1 MKMRMNGI
9 QYFEAAARLGG
20 FKKASEELNITPAAV
35 SHQIKQLED
44 NIGVALFLRKG
55 KGVQLTVEGKVLFE
69 DVTKGIGSIEGG
81 INRVKDHRLRGTLS
95 VNVAPSLASFWLVS
109 KIGDFQKIYPQIE
122 LRIFSKEEPPDLYY
136 SEIDIRLTHS
146 KGYFPNLYSRQLFTE
161 YITPICAPGI
171 LCDKPIQTFAD
182 LRDHYL
188 IHDVNIGEEEPNM
201 CWDRWLLDKSCDSG
215 EFFKHIYFDSAI
227 LAIKAACAGHGVA
240 LGRSMLVQ
248 DLLHEGALV
257 RPLPEKVRG
266 DRAYYYVVTH
276 QSAEKLRVRVF
287 LDWLEAIAGVYRKTK
302 V

>member
-1 MKMRMNGI
+1 M
-9 QYFEAAARLGG
+9 
-20 FKKASEELNITPAAV
+20 
-35 SHQIKQLED
+35 
-44 NIGVALFLRKG
+44 
-55 KGVQLTVEGKVLFE
+55 
-69 DVTKGIGSIEGG
+69 
-81 INRVKDHRLRGTLS
+81 S

-122 LRIFSKEEPPDLYY
+122 LRIFSKEEPPDLYC

-171 LCDKPIQTFAD
+171 LRDKPIQTFAD

-287 LDWLEAIAGVYRKTK
+287 LDWLEAIAEGYRKPK